1 MYNLMVA
8 MPPKEAIFKFGEE
21 EGAHWVFNNLGV
33 GALDHARTGL
43 W

>member
-33 GALDHARTGL
+33 GGP
-43 W
+43 